1 MKHKRLLLPLMLAS
15 LISGAPGIAADNVY
29 LQGRVTVPGG
39 QSKMTFRLRNT
50 TMREA
55 LQLIAETSNLNLILD
70 DSVQGS
76 VSLDFFQT
84 PLNQILES
92 MLTANGYRLQPYGRS
107 FVVYRSGQYGQPVM
121 RFVPLRYVNAQAI
134 LPTLNDLLDLNPA
147 AAQASAPPKAVSAS
161 ASESVT
167 TSAAVASLPSDAAVR
182 DLFKLSIKTEPRSNR
197 IVLTGPEDKVNQAEL
212 LVRRLDVLTPSRIF
226 QLNYVTPKEA
236 VDVLRAS
243 FFEAGSG
250 KTIATIQNSVTDF
263 AGVSPTN
270 PGTRPNSRKDAIEVS
285 QDSPRFIPMPT
296 QNALLVMGSNSELM
310 LVESV
315 LKSIDKRRP
324 QVRIKAQIVEMG
336 VDDSRDLGLSYKAGA
351 RQIDMDSLRSDG
363 TFTYDTV
370 ANGALNFQVKL
381 NALIS
386 ASKAKVLASP
396 QLLAMDN
403 RTSIIKITDQIVSK
417 LDTTTTLNAN
427 NTVVTQTVTT
437 DEAGIT
443 LELTPR
449 IDSNGGVSMNVHPV
463 ISVAGR
469 QIPGQNGTI
478 LATLKSIREYQ
489 AQEIYVRDGET
500 IVIGGLIQE
509 RKDETVKKLPLL
521 GDIPFIGG
529 LFQTRNDVQKQT
541 EVQIYLTPEVIKDEK
556 PRA

>member
-1 MKHKRLLLPLMLAS
+1 MKHKRLLLPLVVAS
-15 LISGAPGIAADNVY
+15 LLSSGPGHAADNVY
-29 LQGRVTVPGG
+29 LQGRVSVPGG

-50 TMREA
+50 TLREA
-55 LQLIAETSNLNLILD
+55 LQLIAETGNLNLILD

-92 MLTANGYRLQPYGRS
+92 MLTANGYRLQPYGKS

-134 LPTLNDLLDLNPA
+134 LPTLNDLLDLNPQ
-147 AAQASAPPKAVSAS
+147 AAQAAASPKAGSAE

-167 TSAAVASLPSDAAVR
+167 TAVEGAGAPSASEIR
-182 DLFKLSIKTEPRSNR
+182 DLFRLSVKTEPRSNR
-197 IVLTGPEDKVNQAEL
+197 IVLTGPEDRVNQAES

-226 QLNYVTPKEA
+226 PLNYVTPKEA

-243 FFEAGSG
+243 FFEAGAG
-250 KTIATIQNSVTDF
+250 KAISSLQNSVPDF
-263 AGVSPTN
+263 AAVAPGARPTQ
-270 PGTRPNSRKDAIEVS
+270 RKDIIAVS

-296 QNALLVMGSNSELM
+296 QNALLVMGSSSELM

-324 QVRIKAQIVEMG
+324 QVRIKTQIVEMG

-351 RQIDMDSLRSDG
+351 RQLDFDSGRSDG

-370 ANGALNFQVKL
+370 ANGALSFQVKL
-381 NALIS
+381 NALIT
-386 ASKAKVLASP
+386 ASKVKVLASP
-396 QLLAMDN
+396 QILAMDN
-403 RTSIIKITDQIVSK
+403 RTSVIKITDQIVGK
-417 LDTTTTLNAN
+417 METNITQNAN
-427 NTVVTQTVTT
+427 NTIITRTVTP
-437 DEAGIT
+437 DETGVV

-449 IDSNGGVSMNVHPV
+449 IDSNGGVSMSIHPV
-463 ISVAGR
+463 ISVAGER
-469 QIPGQNGTI
+469 IRNTQTGDLI
-478 LATLKSIREYQ
+478 ATLKSTREYQ
-489 AQEIYVRDGET
+489 AQEIYVKDGET

-521 GDIPFIGG
+521 GDIPFLGG
-529 LFQTRNDVQKQT
+529 LFQTRNDTSKQT
-541 EVQIYLTPEVIKDEK
+541 EVQIFLTPEVIKDEK

>member
-1 MKHKRLLLPLMLAS
+1 MKHKRLLLPLVLAS
-15 LISGAPGIAADNVY
+15 LLSSSPGIAADNVY
-29 LQGRVTVPGG
+29 LQGRVSVPGG

-84 PLNQILES
+84 PLNQILDS
-92 MLTANGYRLQPYGRS
+92 MLTANGYRLQPYGKS

-147 AAQASAPPKAVSAS
+147 AAQASAPPKAASAD

-167 TSAAVASLPSDAAVR
+167 TSADVVPASSAAAIR
-182 DLFKLSIKTEPRSNR
+182 DLFRLSIKTEPRSNR
-197 IVLTGPEDKVNQAEL
+197 IVLTGPEDKVNQAES
-212 LVRRLDVLTPSRIF
+212 LVRRLDVLTPSKIF
-226 QLNYVTPKEA
+226 PLNHVTPKEA
-236 VDVLRAS
+236 VDVLRAT
-243 FFEAGSG
+243 FFETGSG
-250 KTIATIQNSVTDF
+250 KAIATLQNSVPDF
-263 AGVSPTN
+263 GAAAPGVRPTQ
-270 PGTRPNSRKDAIEVS
+270 RKDSINVS

-310 LVESV
+310 LVDSV

-324 QVRIKAQIVEMG
+324 QVLIKAQIVEMS

-351 RQIDMDSLRSDG
+351 RQIDFDSGRSDG

-370 ANGALNFQVKL
+370 ANGALNFQVRL
-381 NALIS
+381 NALVT
-386 ASKAKVLASP
+386 ARKAKVLASP

-403 RTSIIKITDQIVSK
+403 RTSLIKITDQIVGKMETS
-417 LDTTTTLNAN
+417 TTQNAN
-427 NTVVTQTVTT
+427 TTVLTKTITL
-437 DEAGIT
+437 DEAGVT

-449 IDSNGGVSMNVHPV
+449 IDSNNGVSMSIHPV
-463 ISVAGR
+463 ISVPGE
-469 QIPGQNGTI
+469 QIRNTQNGDLI
-478 LATLKSIREYQ
+478 ATLKSTREYQ
-489 AQEIYVRDGET
+489 AQEVYVQDGQT
-500 IVIGGLIQE
+500 IVIGGLIQD
-509 RKDETVKKLPLL
+509 RKSEEVRKLPLL
-521 GDIPFIGG
+521 GDLPFLGG
-529 LFQTRNDVQKQT
+529 LFQTRNNTSKQT
-541 EVQIYLTPEVIKDEK
+541 EVKILLTPEVIKDEK